1 MTKRAEYGFY
11 VREHRDGTPWIT
23 AEWISG
29 EDILDGGVT
38 GLTLTINGHSK
49 KGVSMSWQWISTK
62 Q

>member
-11 VREHRDGTPWIT
+11 VREHRDGTPWII

-38 GLTLTINGHSK
+38 GLTLTINGHSP
-49 KGVSMSWQWISTK
+49 VFPAEEDWRLAT
-62 Q
+62 